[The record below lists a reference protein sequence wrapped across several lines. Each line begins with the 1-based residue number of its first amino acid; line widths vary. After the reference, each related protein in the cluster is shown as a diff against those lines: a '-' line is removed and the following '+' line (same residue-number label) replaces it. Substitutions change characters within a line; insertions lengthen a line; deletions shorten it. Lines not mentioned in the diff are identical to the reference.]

1 MIDALKIAVLVVM
14 AAFLQATVFSSLD
27 VLGGTPDVLLLIL
40 LGIAL
45 MRGSIVGAIAGFGAG
60 LLLDVLQL
68 GTMGVLA
75 LLLALAGYWAG
86 RYGETTG
93 RDRAHAPLVSV
104 LAITVLV
111 ALGGYALHFVLG
123 EQVDARRVLVDTL
136 LPGVGL
142 NLVLAAPV
150 FALCRSFLGEGP
162 AANRVQEVQLLG
174 Q

>member
-14 AAFLQATVFSSLD
+14 AAFLQATVFSSLN
-27 VLGGTPDVLLLIL
+27 VLGGTPDVLLLTL
-40 LGIAL
+40 LGVAL
-45 MRGSIVGAIAGFGAG
+45 MRGAIVGTIAGFGAG

-75 LLLALAGYWAG
+75 LLLAIAGYWAG

-123 EQVDARRVLVDTL
+123 EQVDAQRVLVDTL
-136 LPGVGL
+136 VPGVGL
-142 NLVLAAPV
+142 NLILAAPV

-162 AANRVQEVQLLG
+162 EGNRVQEVQLLG
-174 Q
+174 

>member
-1 MIDALKIAVLVVM
+1 MIDALKIAVLAVM
-14 AAFLQATVFSSLD
+14 AAFLQATVFSSLN
-27 VLGGTPDVLLLIL
+27 VLEGTPDVLLLTL
-40 LGIAL
+40 LGVAL
-45 MRGSIVGAIAGFGAG
+45 MRGAIVGTIAGFGAG

-93 RDRAHAPLVSV
+93 RNRAHAPLVSV
-104 LAITVLV
+104 FAITVLV
-111 ALGGYALHFVLG
+111 AFGGYALHFVLG

-136 LPGVGL
+136 LPGLGL
-142 NLVLAAPV
+142 NLILAAPV

-162 AANRVQEVQLLG
+162 AGNRVQEIKLLG
-174 Q
+174 

>member
-1 MIDALKIAVLVVM
+1 MIDGLKIALLVTI
-14 AAFLQATVFSSLD
+14 AALLQATVFSSLT
-27 VLGGTPDVLLLIL
+27 VAGGTPDVLLLTL
-40 LGIAL
+40 LGVAL
-45 MRGSIVGAIAGFGAG
+45 MRGAVAGSIAGFGAG

-104 LAITVLV
+104 FAITVLV

-123 EQVDARRVLVDTL
+123 DPVNAQRVLADAL
-136 LPGVGL
+136 LPGLGL
-142 NLVLAAPV
+142 NLLLAAPV
-150 FALCRSFLGEGP
+150 FALCRAFLGEGP
-162 AANRVQEVQLLG
+162 AGDRVQEVQLLG
-174 Q
+174 

>member
-1 MIDALKIAVLVVM
+1 MIDALKIAVLVIM
-14 AAFLQATVFSSLD
+14 AAFLQATVFSSLN
-27 VLGGTPDVLLLIL
+27 VLGGTPDVLLLTL
-40 LGIAL
+40 LGVAL
-45 MRGSIVGAIAGFGAG
+45 MRGAIVGTIAGFGAG

-75 LLLALAGYWAG
+75 LLLAIAGYWAG

-123 EQVDARRVLVDTL
+123 EQVDAQRVLVDTL
-136 LPGVGL
+136 VPGVGL
-142 NLVLAAPV
+142 NLILAAPV

-162 AANRVQEVQLLG
+162 EGNRVQEVQLLG
-174 Q
+174 

>member
-1 MIDALKIAVLVVM
+1 MIDALKIAVLVIM
-14 AAFLQATVFSSLD
+14 AAFLQATVFSSLN
-27 VLGGTPDVLLLIL
+27 VLGGTPDVLLLTL
-40 LGIAL
+40 LGVAL
-45 MRGSIVGAIAGFGAG
+45 MRGAIVGTIAGFGAG

-123 EQVDARRVLVDTL
+123 EQVDAQRVLVDTL
-136 LPGVGL
+136 VPGVGL
-142 NLVLAAPV
+142 NLILAAPV

-162 AANRVQEVQLLG
+162 EGNRVQEVQLLG
-174 Q
+174 